1 VRRLSFFAILVCGAG
16 SLLFDLTLGARL
28 PSEADWAEAAGAL
41 RARGQP
47 GDAVQLWP
55 VWAEE
60 ARLHV
65 DSMPVLAEED
75 LAHADYLGVKRLWLL
90 TLPHT
95 PWFKAPSLANASPAG
110 PELRYGAIRL
120 QPFQL
125 NRPESWP
132 LTPQDQEHEV
142 DYVARHCNAVRIG
155 SRFVARGPAGSML
168 HLRAGVIGEE
178 AYKPGRPPVVV
189 RAFADGAPLGVL
201 EVPRTE
207 KDGTG
212 YRRLD
217 VPVPEGAAEREFSF
231 SIESPDMNRPF
242 CLAAWTSK

>member
-1 VRRLSFFAILVCGAG
+1 VRRLWFFAIVLCGAG
-16 SLLFDLTLGARL
+16 SLLFDLTLSARL

-41 RARGQP
+41 RAHAQP

-75 LAHADYLGVKRLWLL
+75 LEHADYLGIKRLWLL

-95 PWFKAPSLANASPAG
+95 PWFKAPSLPRATPVGS
-110 PELRYGAIRL
+110 ELRSGAIRL
-120 QPFQL
+120 QAFDL
-125 NRPESWP
+125 HAPESFP
-132 LTPQDQEHEV
+132 LTPQDQEHEI
-142 DYVARHCNAVRIG
+142 DYVARRCLAVRIG
-155 SRFVARGPAGSML
+155 GRFVARGPSGSTL
-168 HLRAGVIGEE
+168 HVRAGVIGEE

-189 RAFADGAPLGVL
+189 RAFVDGAPVGSL
-201 EVPRTE
+201 EIPRTE

-217 VPVPEGAAEREFSF
+217 LAVPPGPAEREFTF
-231 SIESPDMNRPF
+231 SIESPDANRPF